1 MALEVEKVPIF
12 KAAKNVNVIGKAD
25 FDDPNGCSSVS
36 ATLHGASLLLR
47 LSENWDWFIN
57 LNAADY
63 PLVTQDGNLF
73 S

>member
-1 MALEVEKVPIF
+1 MALDVEKVPIF
-12 KAAKNVNVIGKAD
+12 KTAKNVNVIGKAD

-36 ATLHGASLLLR
+36 ATLHGASMLLR
-47 LSENWDWFIN
+47 LSENWDYFIN

-63 PLVTQDGNLF
+63 PLVTQDGMLF